1 MDRNKIP
8 LRSIIRIEQK
18 YIISDIRKEAIIIFK
33 RSISSFIKKIDIVE
47 SFNLLINKKRLTHD
61 DNEVEIANPIMPYLG
76 NKSKANTIL
85 IIIDTKLYL
94 NGLFVSP
101 KEQKIGRYIFINTN
115 AGKPKENAIKV
126 LDTIKVFK
134 ELNNPC

>member
-33 RSISSFIKKIDIVE
+33 RSLSSFIKKIDIVE

-61 DNEVEIANPIMPYLG
+61 DNEVEIASPITPYMG
-76 NKSKANTIL
+76 NKSKANAIL

-101 KEQKIGRYIFINTN
+101 KE
-115 AGKPKENAIKV
+115 
-126 LDTIKVFK
+126 
-134 ELNNPC
+134 